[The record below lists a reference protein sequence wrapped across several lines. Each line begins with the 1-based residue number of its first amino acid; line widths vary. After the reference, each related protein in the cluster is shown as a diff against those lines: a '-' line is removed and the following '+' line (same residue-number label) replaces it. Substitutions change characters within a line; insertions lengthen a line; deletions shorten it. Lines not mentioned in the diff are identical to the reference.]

1 MFPLCLVVFTG
12 RVASVGSFCL
22 CIPCGGERL
31 MSGFFLNYSSYFET
45 KSPTEPR
52 VWYFSL
58 PGCQI
63 PGVFLRPLS
72 ILCVLISFVNLTQTR
87 FTWGEGGSAE
97 ESPPS
102 D

>member
-1 MFPLCLVVFTG
+1 
-12 RVASVGSFCL
+12 
-22 CIPCGGERL
+22 
-31 MSGFFLNYSSYFET
+31 MSGFFLSYSSYFET

-58 PGCQI
+58 SDCQI
-63 PGVFLRPLS
+63 PGVLLPLLS

-87 FTWGEGGSAE
+87 FTWREGGSVE